1 MTVPL
6 MEKSL
11 LTLENIPVVLKTL
24 DELHLALQ
32 EIAATPMAHPASVPT
47 STLFRPPKPQ
57 TNVSRRSSLDVPL
70 IHYVF
75 VPLQSLMRRND
86 FPTIP
91 DRVLERILRC
101 IAILID
107 SWWWSMDKVA
117 WEHLCVICSLTLGEL
132 DASRAENRS
141 PTAENGKET
150 RKVRDDET
158 KEAAVQCLQALLR
171 SRSVEEEEGQLF
183 TSSERQQF
191 LAADK
196 ISLIAQVLTS
206 VLINCAS
213 PHLAL
218 QLGSLRLVL
227 VLLSDYFGT
236 KYAPTV
242 MPGVISTLTRVLPA
256 REGKTHQRGEVVKAA
271 LAAMR
276 EVVVLGIGDQ
286 VCIIDGALRREDTLE
301 DLVDLAE
308 RASSELPSESKARPG
323 EPVKRTPSWLRAT
336 ASQVHL
342 ALNAAIPPI
351 IRHPTPAALE
361 GLVDLCHSLL
371 LSTNRSLPQTQSLL
385 LTALLVLDRHDLPS
399 ISKAAYA
406 ALLDILTSTQN
417 RNSHSILQRIL
428 QLAQDNLLSLT
439 LTLTTSN
446 ADRQKRNAQVI
457 ISICAL
463 APTVSIIGKNIAKVL
478 GSGGGVERWGW
489 KFLTGLELRV
499 PPVSILSLSSDAV
512 GLLQGGGEVDLVF
525 MFPSLK
531 FREGEPESERLVG
544 DVLRALGAGAGEDG
558 LGAVEWFVEVAR
570 GQPQGGTR
578 AAAALWCATR
588 LLEGV
593 ASIRLP
599 ISGQPLTEGGETVIR
614 RQSKKLEKH
623 ARWLTRLISSFL
635 EIDEPVSA
643 PHLPSNLTP
652 DPPLEVDEA
661 NSSLRMEHTK
671 GINQIQS
678 LLDMGKNAK
687 PQNTRALTEEQVSIY
702 LSLGLQLLSISSQIL
717 ESRFPPLLMYALY
730 PILHSFVSPSPI
742 LSSTALATL
751 HYISSS
757 TGYASP
763 ANLLLSNFD
772 YALGSVTRHLTR
784 RQFDMAAPKVLVVLV
799 KLVGKG
805 VVDRAADV
813 VEECFER
820 LEDYHGYRVVVEG
833 LIEVL
838 WEVVRVV
845 EDDTT
850 GDQDVEQPENGQY
863 DKSDPLDDFEH
874 WFKHRFDQPEQA
886 EKEDF
891 GPVPRQAWGDLPRPE
906 TTDENNPAKE
916 EEALSDHNKP
926 LTSTQALL
934 HQIITRSVYFLTH
947 ASAPI
952 RARVLSLLTHS
963 IGTLSRA
970 ESALLPAIHT
980 AWPFIINRLK
990 DPEPYVVVEAAEL
1003 VQKLAKHVGGFV
1015 ITRVWEQV
1023 WPVFEQMLD
1032 SLARADSQSAL
1043 ARRGGR
1049 SVGTETAYAT
1059 SHRLYAAMLR
1069 TLAQAVK
1076 SLTVKDAV
1084 VWNVLLKCRRFLCV
1098 DAHEELQELARRM
1111 YASMKQ
1117 KNADAVWL
1125 ALGGAGEQGP
1135 SYLTMEGI
1143 SKNAERIFEGAC

>member
-11 LTLENIPVVLKTL
+11 LTPDNIPFVLSKL
-24 DELHLALQ
+24 DELRLALQ
-32 EIAATPMAHPASVPT
+32 EIAATPVGPPPNVPT
-47 STLFRPPKPQ
+47 STLFGPPQPQ
-57 TNVSRRSSLDVPL
+57 TTVSHRSSLDVPL

-91 DRVLERILRC
+91 DRVLEKILRC
-101 IAILID
+101 ITILVD

-132 DASRAENRS
+132 EGSRAENGS
-141 PTAENGKET
+141 STTENGRGKK
-150 RKVRDDET
+150 KVRDDET
-158 KEAAVQCLQALLR
+158 KEAAVQCLQTLLR
-171 SRSVEEEEGQLF
+171 SRSAVEEEGQLF

-191 LAADK
+191 LSADK
-196 ISLIAQVLTS
+196 IPLIAQVLTS
-206 VLINCAS
+206 VLMNCAS
-213 PHLAL
+213 PHLAS
-218 QLGSLRLVL
+218 QLGSLRLAL

-276 EVVVLGIGDQ
+276 EVIVLGIDDQ
-286 VCIIDGALRREDTLE
+286 VCVGDGALRREDTLE

-308 RASSELPSESKARPG
+308 PASSELSSDSKARSG
-323 EPVKRTPSWLRAT
+323 EPVKRTPPWLRAT
-336 ASQVHL
+336 VSQVHL

-351 IRHPTPAALE
+351 IRHPTPSALE
-361 GLVDLCHSLL
+361 GLVDLCHTLL
-371 LSTNRSLPQTQSLL
+371 LRTNRSLPQTRPLL
-385 LTALLVLDRHDLPS
+385 LTALLVLDRHDLPA
-399 ISKAAYA
+399 ISKAAHA

-417 RNSHSILQRIL
+417 HSSHSVLQLTL
-428 QLAQDNLLSLT
+428 QLARDNLLSLT
-439 LTLTTSN
+439 FTLTTSN
-446 ADRQKRNAQVI
+446 ADRQKRSAEVI

-463 APTVSIIGKNIAKVL
+463 TPTVPIIGKNIAKVL
-478 GSGGGVERWGW
+478 GSGGGIEKWGW

-499 PPVSILSLSSDAV
+499 PPVSVLSLGSDVV
-512 GLLQGGGEVDLVF
+512 GLLEGGGGVDLGL
-525 MFPSLK
+525 MFPGLK
-531 FREGEPESERLVG
+531 FREGEQESERLVG

-570 GQPQGGTR
+570 GQAQGGTR
-578 AAAALWCATR
+578 ATAALWCATR

-593 ASIRLP
+593 ASVRLP
-599 ISGQPLTEGGETVIR
+599 ISGQPLAEGDETVIR
-614 RQSKKLEKH
+614 RRSKRLEKH
-623 ARWLTRLISSFL
+623 ARWLTRLISSFW
-635 EIDEPVSA
+635 EIDEPVPKSH
-643 PHLPSNLTP
+643 PPSNMTS

-661 NSSLRMEHTK
+661 NSNLIMEHTK

-687 PQNTRALTEEQVSIY
+687 PQNTRALAEEQVSIY

-717 ESRFPPLLMYALY
+717 ESRFPPLLMYSLY
-730 PILHSFVSPSPI
+730 PILHSFVSPSAI

-772 YALGSVTRHLTR
+772 YALGSVSRHLTR
-784 RQFDMAAPKVLVVLV
+784 RQFDMAAPRVLVVLV
-799 KLVGKG
+799 KLVGKD

-850 GDQDVEQPENGQY
+850 GDRDVEIPKDGQH
-863 DKSDPLDDFEH
+863 DKTDPLDDFEY
-874 WFKHRFDQPEQA
+874 WFKHRLDQPEETA
-886 EKEDF
+886 KEDF
-891 GPVPRQAWGDLPRPE
+891 GPVPRQAWGDLPKPE
-906 TTDENNPAKE
+906 TTDKENAAKE
-916 EEALSDHNKP
+916 EEVSDHNKP

-963 IGTLSRA
+963 IGTLLHA

-990 DPEPYVVVEAAEL
+990 DSEPYVVVEAAEL
-1003 VQKLAKHVGGFV
+1003 VQKLAEHIGGFV

-1032 SLARADSQSAL
+1032 KLAQADSQSAL

-1049 SVGTETAYAT
+1049 GVGTETAYAT
-1059 SHRLYAAMLR
+1059 SHRLYAAILR

-1084 VWNVLLKCRRFLCV
+1084 VWNVLLRCRRFLRV
-1098 DAHEELQELARRM
+1098 DAHEELQALAREM
-1111 YASMKQ
+1111 YVSMTR

-1125 ALGGAGEQGP
+1125 VLGGAGEQGP
-1135 SYLTMEGI
+1135 PYLIMEGI
-1143 SKNAERIFEGAC
+1143 SKNTKMIFEEAC

>member
-1 MTVPL
+1 V
-6 MEKSL
+6 EKSL
-11 LTLENIPVVLKTL
+11 LTPENIPFVLSKL
-24 DELHLALQ
+24 DELHGALQ
-32 EIAATPMAHPASVPT
+32 ETAASPVVPPPNVPT
-47 STLFRPPKPQ
+47 STLFGPPQPQ
-57 TNVSRRSSLDVPL
+57 TSVFHRSSLDVPL
-70 IHYVF
+70 VHYVF
-75 VPLQSLMRRND
+75 VPLQSLMRRNG

-91 DRVLERILRC
+91 DRVLEKILRC
-101 IAILID
+101 ITILVD
-107 SWWWSMDKVA
+107 SWWWTMDKVA

-132 DASRAENRS
+132 EGSRAGNGS
-141 PTAENGKET
+141 STAENGQGKK
-150 RKVRDDET
+150 KVRDDET
-158 KEAAVQCLQALLR
+158 KEAAVQCLQTLLR
-171 SRSVEEEEGQLF
+171 SRPVEEEEGQLF

-191 LAADK
+191 LSADK
-196 ISLIAQVLTS
+196 IPLIAQILTS
-206 VLINCAS
+206 ALMNCAS
-213 PHLAL
+213 PHLSL

-276 EVVVLGIGDQ
+276 EVIVLGIDDQ
-286 VCIIDGALRREDTLE
+286 VCVRDMALRREDTLE

-308 RASSELPSESKARPG
+308 PASPEVPSDNKAMSG
-323 EPVKRTPSWLRAT
+323 DPVKRTPAWLRAT

-351 IRHPTPAALE
+351 IRHPTPSALE
-361 GLVDLCHSLL
+361 GLVDLCQSLL
-371 LSTNRSLPQTQSLL
+371 LHTNRSLPQSRPLL
-385 LTALLVLDRHDLPS
+385 LTALLVLDRHDLPT
-399 ISKAAYA
+399 ISKAARA
-406 ALLDILTSTQN
+406 ALLDILDSTQN
-417 RNSHSILQRIL
+417 HSSHSILQLIL
-428 QLAQDNLLSLT
+428 QLARDNLLSLT
-439 LTLTTSN
+439 FTLTN
-446 ADRQKRNAQVI
+446 PNPDRQKRSAEVI
-457 ISICAL
+457 TSICTL
-463 APTVSIIGKNIAKVL
+463 TPFVPVIGKNISKVL
-478 GSGGGVERWGW
+478 GAGGGIEKWGW
-489 KFLTGLELRV
+489 KFLSGLELRI
-499 PPVSILSLSSDAV
+499 PPVSVLSLSSDVV
-512 GLLQGGGEVDLVF
+512 GLLQGDGGVDVGF

-531 FREGEPESERLVG
+531 FREGEQESERLVG

-570 GQPQGGTR
+570 GQTQGGTR
-578 AAAALWCATR
+578 GAAALWCATR
-588 LLEGV
+588 LLEGIANV
-593 ASIRLP
+593 RLP
-599 ISGQPLTEGGETVIR
+599 ISGRTLPEGEETVIR

-623 ARWLTRLISSFL
+623 SRWVAKLVSSFW
-635 EIDEPVSA
+635 EVDEPVVA
-643 PHLPSNLTP
+643 PQSPNNVTP
-652 DPPLEVDEA
+652 DPQLEVDEA
-661 NSSLRMEHTK
+661 SNGAMVEHVK

-678 LLDMGKNAK
+678 LLDMGKNAR
-687 PQNTRALTEEQVSIY
+687 PQNARALAEEQVSIY
-702 LSLGLQLLSISSQIL
+702 LSLSLQLLSISSQIL
-717 ESRFPPLLMYALY
+717 ESRFPPLLMYSLY
-730 PILHSFVSPSPI
+730 PILHSFVSSSAV

-772 YALGSVTRHLTR
+772 YALGSVSRHLTR

-805 VVDRAADV
+805 VVDCAADV

-820 LEDYHGYRVVVEG
+820 LEDYHGYRLVVEG

-845 EDDTT
+845 EEDTT
-850 GDQDVEQPENGQY
+850 GVRAEKSKDGQV
-863 DKSDPLDDFEH
+863 DETDPLDDFEH
-874 WFKHRFDQPEQA
+874 WFKHRLDQPEEA

-891 GPVPRQAWGDLPRPE
+891 GPVPRQAWGDLPKPD
-906 TTDENNPAKE
+906 TTGEARAAEE

-926 LTSTQALL
+926 LTPTQALL

-963 IGTLSRA
+963 IATLSHA

-990 DPEPYVVVEAAEL
+990 DSEPYVVVEAAEL

-1023 WPVFEQMLD
+1023 WPAFEGMLD
-1032 SLARADSQSAL
+1032 KLALADSQSAL
-1043 ARRGGR
+1043 ARRSGR
-1049 SVGTETAYAT
+1049 GVGTETAYAN

-1069 TLAQAVK
+1069 MLAQAVE
-1076 SLTVKDAV
+1076 SLTAKDAV
-1084 VWNVLLKCRRFLCV
+1084 VWNVMLKCRRFLHI
-1098 DAHEELQELARRM
+1098 DAHEELQALARKV
-1111 YASMKQ
+1111 YVSMGQ

-1125 ALGGAGEQGP
+1125 VLGGAGEQGP
-1135 SYLTMEGI
+1135 PYLIMEGI
-1143 SKNAERIFEGAC
+1143 SMNAKMIFEEAC